1 MTIQDSEKQVEMIED
16 NGNSE
21 VILEVRDISK
31 RFGKVQALD
40 AVSLIFRKGEIHTL
54 LGENG
59 AGKTTLMNIIYGL
72 YHMDS
77 GEILLRGRREEVKS
91 PNDSLRLGIGM
102 VPQFFKLVPDMTI
115 VENIFLFM
123 KNTQFFFSR
132 GQVRKQIRQLSE
144 AFGFG
149 LEESL
154 DVEIA
159 DLSEGGKQKVEILKV
174 LARESEILLFD
185 EATNVLAPNE
195 LQAFLDV
202 IKDMNRKGYTI
213 LYITH
218 RLQEALSISDRISV
232 FRKGKLIGTV
242 TGQEA
247 TVDTVTKMMV
257 GREIER
263 KSAIQ
268 SGRREKP
275 LIRVENL
282 NVLDDRGL
290 PAVRNVSFEL
300 YEGEIVGLAGIEGN
314 GSDQLAEAI
323 MGLRPLQGGRVTYK
337 NADITSLSPIKRV
350 EMGMSFIPSL
360 NTLVPLFNVR
370 DNTILD
376 YPGIEPFS
384 KKGILNRGAITDH
397 ATKIVETYEVQTPS
411 IFLQAA
417 KLSGGNRQRLAL
429 GRKIEAN
436 PELIIAYHP
445 TKGLDIKSQN
455 FIYERFLEME
465 EKGTTILFM
474 GTDLDEIL
482 QLSNRLMVIYRGE
495 IVGTFEDTAQVSKF
509 DVGLLMTGGQTYFE
523 EGAD

>member
-1 MTIQDSEKQVEMIED
+1 MVEDSE
-16 NGNSE
+16 NSE
-21 VILEVRDISK
+21 VMLEVRNISK

-40 AVSLIFRKGEIHTL
+40 SVSLAFRQGEIHTL

-72 YHMDS
+72 YHSDS
-77 GEILLRGRREEVKS
+77 GEIYLRGQKEEVRS
-91 PNDSLRLGIGM
+91 PKDSLRLGIGM

-115 VENIFLFM
+115 VENVCLFM
-123 KNTQFFFSR
+123 RDSQFLINKE
-132 GQVRKQIRQLSE
+132 GVREEIRRLSE
-144 AFGFG
+144 MFGFG

-174 LARESEILLFD
+174 LARGSEILLFD
-185 EATNVLAPNE
+185 EATNVLAPHE
-195 LQAFLDV
+195 LQVFLDV
-202 IKDMNRKGYTI
+202 IRDMNRKGYTI

-232 FRKGKLIGTV
+232 FRKGKLVGTV
-242 TGQEA
+242 SGEEA
-247 TVDTVTKMMV
+247 TVDIVTKMMV
-257 GREIER
+257 GTEIER
-263 KSAIQ
+263 KSAVSSSRTSNRLIQ
-268 SGRREKP
+268 CKD
-275 LIRVENL
+275 LA
-282 NVLDDRGL
+282 VLDDRGL

-323 MGLRPLQGGRVTYK
+323 MGLRPLEGGKIIYGG
-337 NADITSLSPIKRV
+337 ADITDLPPLGRMERGISY
-350 EMGMSFIPSL
+350 IPSS
-360 NTLVPLFNVR
+360 NTLVHLFSVR

-376 YPGIEPFS
+376 YPGTEPFS
-384 KKGILNRGAITDH
+384 RKGILNRPAITNH
-397 ATKIVETYEVQTPS
+397 ATKIVDTYHIQTPS

-436 PELIIAYHP
+436 PKLMIAYHP

-465 EKGTTILFM
+465 QNGATVLFI

-495 IVGTFEDTAQVSKF
+495 IVGDFEDTRQVSKF
-509 DVGLLMTGGQTYFE
+509 DIGLLMTGGHSYVE
-523 EGAD
+523 KGVD